1 MSRETLPPTRVC
13 LEPYRGPA
21 DRDAG
26 ILKLDGNEGARPPA
40 ELLEALSGQDLDVLR
55 DYPDVRELE
64 ADIAGLLGVQPEQV
78 VVTAGADGALDRI
91 CRAYLEAGRRMVL
104 PVPAFEMI
112 YRFVAVAGGDI
123 TPVPWIDDYPT
134 DQVIAA
140 LGPDVSL
147 VAMISPNNPTGR
159 VATAADLT
167 RVAEASAGALV
178 LLDHAYVD
186 YANEDLTSLAAA
198 MDNVVVVRSFSKAW
212 GLAGCRI
219 GYAVAPPEVAT
230 VLRNAGNPYPVAGL
244 SIAAVRVQIATGVAA
259 LHGHVSRVRQERT
272 LLAGKLLELGA
283 SPHPSEANFVF
294 ADFGHRADLVYEG
307 LAGLGVKV
315 RRFPHR
321 QEITD
326 GLRITVPETDADR
339 DRLFA
344 ALEAVLAPEAVL
356 FDMDGVL
363 ADVEQSYRRCV
374 LETAAAFGASITRAD
389 LEAAVLEGDA
399 NSDWV
404 LTQRILARRGI
415 DVSLEEVT
423 ARYQEFYL
431 GTEGRPGF
439 REGERAL
446 VSADLLERLSAR
458 MPLAV
463 VTGRPREEAEWFLE
477 REGFTG
483 FFDEV
488 ICAEDA
494 PLKPDPAPVRLALE
508 RLGVAG
514 AWMVG
519 DTPDDVR
526 AAASAG
532 VIPLGLVAST
542 SDTQR
547 TTEALREA
555 GAALILDDISQI
567 EEFLP

>member
-1 MSRETLPPTRVC
+1 MRGRSLPATRVR
-13 LEPYRGPA
+13 LELYRGPA
-21 DRDAG
+21 KRDEG
-26 ILKLDGNEGARPPA
+26 MLKLDGNEGARPPT
-40 ELLEALSGQDLDVLR
+40 ELLDALAGQDLNVLR
-55 DYPDVRELE
+55 DYPDTRELE
-64 ADIAGLLGVQPEQV
+64 ADIAAWLGVPPEQV

-91 CRAYLEAGRRMVL
+91 CRAYLEAGRRMIL

-112 YRFVAVAGGDI
+112 YRFVAVAGGEI

-140 LGPDVSL
+140 LGADVSL

-159 VATAADLT
+159 IATAADLT
-167 RVAEASAGALV
+167 RVAEASTGALV
-178 LLDHAYVD
+178 LLDHVYVD
-186 YANEDLTSLAAA
+186 YADEDLTALAAS

-212 GLAGCRI
+212 GLAGCRV

-244 SIAAVRVQIATGVAA
+244 SIAAVKAQLTTGAAA
-259 LHGHVSRVRQERT
+259 LNVHVARVRQERT
-272 LLAGKLLELGA
+272 LLAGKLFELGA

-294 ADFGHRADLVYEG
+294 ADFGRRADLVYQG
-307 LAGLGVKV
+307 LSGLGIKV

-321 QEITD
+321 QEIAN
-326 GLRITVPETDADR
+326 GLRITVPETETDR

-344 ALEAVLAPEAVL
+344 GLDAILAPEAL
-356 FDMDGVL
+356 LLDMDGVL
-363 ADVEQSYRRCV
+363 ADVEESYRRCV

-404 LTQRILARRGI
+404 LTQRVLASRGI

-423 ARYQEFYL
+423 ARYQELYL
-431 GTEGRPGF
+431 GTEGRPGL
-439 REGERAL
+439 RERERAR
-446 VSADLLERLSAR
+446 VSADLLERLAER

-483 FFDEV
+483 FFNEV

-532 VIPLGLVAST
+532 VIPVGLLTPAS
-542 SDTQR
+542 DPER
-547 TTEALREA
+547 TPEALRKA
-555 GAALILDDISQI
+555 GAALILDDVSMI
-567 EEFLP
+567 EELLP

>member
-1 MSRETLPPTRVC
+1 MRGRALPATRVR

-21 DRDAG
+21 KRDAG
-26 ILKLDGNEGARPPA
+26 TLKLDGNEGARPPT
-40 ELLEALSGQDLDVLR
+40 ELLNHLAGQDLDVLR
-55 DYPDVRELE
+55 DYPDARELE
-64 ADIAGLLGVQPEQV
+64 ADIATWLAVPPEQV

-91 CRAYLEAGRRMVL
+91 CRAYLEAGRRMIL

-112 YRFVAVAGGDI
+112 YRFVAVAGGEI

-140 LGPDVSL
+140 LEADVSL

-167 RVAEASAGALV
+167 RLAEASTGALV
-178 LLDHAYVD
+178 LLDHVYVD
-186 YANEDLTSLAAA
+186 YADEDLTALAAS

-212 GLAGCRI
+212 GLAGCRV

-244 SIAAVRVQIATGVAA
+244 SIAAVQARLTTGVAA
-259 LHGHVSRVRQERT
+259 LDVHVARVRQERT
-272 LLAGKLLELGA
+272 LLAGKLIELGA

-294 ADFGHRADLVYEG
+294 ADFGRRADLVYQG
-307 LAGLGVKV
+307 LLGLGISV

-321 QEITD
+321 QEIAD
-326 GLRITVPETDADR
+326 GLRITVPETDTDR

-344 ALEAVLAPEAVL
+344 ALEAIIAPEAL
-356 FDMDGVL
+356 LLDMDGVL

-374 LETAAAFGASITRAD
+374 VETAAAFGASITRAD
-389 LEAAVLEGDA
+389 LEAAILEGDA

-404 LTQRILARRGI
+404 LTQRILARRGV

-431 GTEGRPGF
+431 GTESRPGL
-439 REGERAL
+439 REQERAL
-446 VSADLLERLSAR
+446 VSADLLERLSER

-519 DTPDDVR
+519 DTPDDLR
-526 AAASAG
+526 AAAAAG
-532 VIPLGLVAST
+532 VIPVGLLAPT
-542 SDTQR
+542 IDAER
-547 TTEALREA
+547 TLEALRDA
-555 GAALILDDISQI
+555 GAALVLDDISQI